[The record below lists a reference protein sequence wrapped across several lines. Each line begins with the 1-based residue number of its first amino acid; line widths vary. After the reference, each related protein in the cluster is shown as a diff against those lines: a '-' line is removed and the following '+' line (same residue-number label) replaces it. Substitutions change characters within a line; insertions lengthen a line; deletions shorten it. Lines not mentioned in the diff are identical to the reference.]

1 MIRHPE
7 LNRHIHKMVALAPI
21 TSKHNLK
28 SPFRFVA
35 PIIQP
40 LAVTKLLFL
49 KLFLKLNLNLYL
61 FSIFWTDLRGK
72 PSLTVTTCLGNF
84 RLISANEL
92 SIKHPFVATYSS
104 LSLGPIPITLI
115 WYI

>member
-49 KLFLKLNLNLYL
+49 KLLFKVHFLKIYIYL
-61 FSIFWTDLRGK
+61 
-72 PSLTVTTCLGNF
+72 V
-84 RLISANEL
+84 
-92 SIKHPFVATYSS
+92 SS
-104 LSLGPIPITLI
+104 GPI
-115 WYI
+115 